1 MSRSGTGQPTA
12 GQAEATPRRYLTLAR
27 KIARSTLIRVLAS
40 ALLLGFV
47 LWHVD
52 LMEVVAAIATTS
64 LPLFVVAGLFH
75 FLAVLLRTV
84 RWRLLLRAHGHE
96 QSLAYLGHA
105 IMVGI
110 FFNNLLP
117 SSFGGDGYRALA
129 LARPCGSLAISTAT
143 VLVDRLL
150 GVIALM
156 AFAALALLVGVSTE
170 LATGPIWIILAAAAV
185 LLLLAFAMLRGDRRT
200 WLLRFLPGHVLKGKL
215 HRFLDALAVYRNDAR
230 AIAAGLG
237 WSFVLQLEVIIQFYL
252 FGLALG
258 WALPITVY
266 ALFVPIILLLLML
279 PISIGGFGVRE
290 GLFAAFF
297 STVGVD
303 PAQAV
308 ALSWLWFG
316 SGLIQA
322 LYGGYI
328 LAISRGDQRRW
339 VFPILGG
346 RE

>member
-1 MSRSGTGQPTA
+1 MGHAQATA
-12 GQAEATPRRYLTLAR
+12 PRYLTLAR
-27 KIARSTLIRVLAS
+27 KMARSTIVRVAAS

-52 LMEVVAAIATTS
+52 LTEVVAAIVTTS
-64 LPLFVVAGLFH
+64 LPLFVVASLFH
-75 FLAVLLRTV
+75 LLGVVLRAV

-96 QSLAYLGHA
+96 QSVADLSHA

-117 SSFGGDGYRALA
+117 TSFGGDGYRALA
-129 LARPCGSLAISTAT
+129 LARPCGSLATSTAT

-170 LATGPIWIILAAAAV
+170 LATAPIWISLAGFAV
-185 LLLLAFAMLRGDRRT
+185 ILLLGFVMLRGDRRA
-200 WLLRFLPGHVLKGKL
+200 WLTRFLPGRVLRAKL
-215 HRFLDALAVYRNDAR
+215 DRFLEALAVYRNEPR
-230 AIAAGLG
+230 VIAAGIL

-258 WALPITVY
+258 WTLPITVY

-303 PAQAV
+303 PAHAV
-308 ALSWLWFG
+308 ALSWLWYG

-322 LYGGYI
+322 LYGGYM
-328 LAISRGDQRRW
+328 LAISRGEQKRW
-339 VFPILGG
+339 ILPIIGG
-346 RE
+346 QE